1 MITMLLGGLWHGASW
16 RFIIWG
22 ALHGAALTIHKFF
35 RSRYPQAKRKDNPW
49 VNMLKMLVTFHF
61 VCFCWIFFRAANMA
75 TVGEMLNQIFVH
87 MNFGLL
93 PDFIAGYR
101 GVLMLMVIG
110 YLLHFIPREAELAAQ
125 ETITNMSLAGK
136 AAFMISVIILV
147 IQTKASGIQPFIY
160 FQF

>member
-1 MITMLLGGLWHGASW
+1 MLLGGLWHGASW

-22 ALHGAALTIHKFF
+22 ALHGLALTVHKFY
-35 RSRYPQAKRKDNPW
+35 RSRFKKKSVGYSGWRNF
-49 VNMLKMLVTFHF
+49 VRVLITFHF

-75 TVGEMLNQIFVH
+75 TVGEILAQIFYQF
-87 MNFGLL
+87 NLALL
-93 PDFIAGYR
+93 PEFIQGYK
-101 GVLMLMVIG
+101 VVMMLMVIG

-125 ETITNMSLAGK
+125 ETITTMPLAGK

-147 IQTKASGIQPFIY
+147 IQTKSSGIQPFIY